1 MFISK
6 QKTNLIPLFF
16 RDITLKRI
24 LQSDWSTTF
33 WVITLEQEFRQI
45 WGLRWKV
52 KNEKNFHF
60 ALFIR
65 KKISIFFLKKAK
77 YPIFWALFAQI
88 FAKMNFPQKLGSV
101 TFWHL

>member
-1 MFISK
+1 MLFRLLRVRETTLTKSNSTKLQETLMFISE
-6 QKTNLIPLFF
+6 QKTNLIPLFL

-33 WVITLEQEFRQI
+33 WVITPEQEFRQI

-52 KNEKNFHF
+52 KNEKNFRF

-65 KKISIFFLKKAK
+65 KKMSIFF
-77 YPIFWALFAQI
+77 
-88 FAKMNFPQKLGSV
+88 
-101 TFWHL
+101 